1 MTSAVFRPHPVLI
14 EIGVSSLHALRG
26 DDGLEVPLARQH
38 NGRLT
43 GPCKEQV
50 ATALREF
57 LARKT
62 WPFRLRA
69 YCAIAANG
77 VSIRRIGVPA
87 AAADQFDGVLRL
99 QIESRF
105 PLAPDELAWGSR
117 RLNENGE
124 HSATAQQQVLVI
136 AVKKDV
142 IDEYA
147 KLLGDC
153 GLEPVFTVAALA
165 RGLLCSEQAGS
176 CAILN
181 VGRTQSEWA
190 SFEKDVPTGV
200 RVFPWGTE
208 ALSAS
213 DGAWDAV
220 SSALRGNWSGK
231 VVYLTGDGDAKNNV
245 ALQVPR
251 HLGAGTQ
258 CRPIQVAAGPGR
270 TAAVLGLKK
279 CIEENGVQLPP
290 VLKARTHHEQAK
302 LDWSAPTLRKW
313 AATAALLLV
322 VVLMLPYVEAL
333 AVKPFLVRRM
343 AVLKAGAGRLA
354 TIDQELGF
362 LQFMKQNQPPYLDA
376 LYLMAQSAPPGARLE
391 SLTMNRRGEVSLRGS
406 MRNSQEVGE
415 FRAKLIHSGFFSE
428 VSVDEQVPT
437 QDRQKVNVRMTA
449 QWKPAE
455 ARELLS
461 IGPTA
466 EELAKAKKEPKK

>member
-1 MTSAVFRPHPVLI
+1 MTGAVFRPHPVLI

-26 DDGLEVPLARQH
+26 DDGLEVPLTRQH

-50 ATALREF
+50 TAALREL

-77 VSIRRIGVPA
+77 VSMRQIGVPV
-87 AAADQFDGVLRL
+87 AAADQLERVLRL

-117 RLNENGE
+117 RLNGNGQ
-124 HSATAQQQVLVI
+124 HSATAHQQVLVV

-147 KLLGDC
+147 KLLGGC

-165 RGLLCSEQAGS
+165 RGLLCAEQSGS

-181 VGRTQSEWA
+181 VGRTQSEWV

-200 RVFPWGTE
+200 RVFPWGSE

-220 SSALRGNWSGK
+220 SSALRGKWSGK
-231 VVYLTGDGDAKNNV
+231 IVYLTGDGEAKDNV

-251 HLGAGTQ
+251 HLGAGIQ
-258 CRPIQVAAGPGR
+258 CRPIQVAAAPGR

-279 CIEENGVQLPP
+279 CIEQIGVQLPP
-290 VLKARTHHEQAK
+290 VLKTRTHTEQAK
-302 LDWSAPTLRKW
+302 LDWSAPALRKW
-313 AATAALLLV
+313 AIAVAFLLVLVLTLPYAEALLL
-322 VVLMLPYVEAL
+322 
-333 AVKPFLVRRM
+333 KPFLARRM
-343 AVLKAGAGRLA
+343 TVIKAGLGRLA

-391 SLTMNRRGEVSLRGS
+391 SLTMSRRGEVALRGS

-415 FRAKLIHSGFFSE
+415 FRAKLIKSGFFSE

-437 QDRQKVNVRMTA
+437 QQQKVNVRMTA

-466 EELAKAKKEPKK
+466 EELAKAKNEPKK